1 MKKTEFG
8 LLPIPVNKI
17 KERTNTQQVAARIT
31 ESENEVRVVTSIN
44 NELSE
49 KLKDYVYWA
58 RTTQRD
64 VLAQAIEYFLK
75 DKDIK
80 SRPESEK
87 SKEKTG
93 RKRKQN

>member
-1 MKKTEFG
+1 MSKTKFE
-8 LLPIPVNKI
+8 LLPIPVTKI
-17 KERTNTQQVAARIT
+17 KGRPNTQSVAGQIA
-31 ESENEVRVVTSIN
+31 ESENEIRVVTSIG

-49 KLKDYVYWA
+49 KLKDYVYWT

-93 RKRKQN
+93 RKRKIN